1 MDNDEDLENDRP
13 KNVTPTMY
21 NEIILKR
28 ENRETIDNHI
38 ENFEKSIESNKK
50 TKQNRIQT
58 KLALDKKREDVRI
71 KINSQE
77 RKKSKYL
84 NLIEISFPI
93 KIDQFC
99 KFIGGEHNLS
109 EVRLSLDISQAILI
123 SRNKLRKLDDLLDTT
138 NIEIDTYNTKVQKI
152 NTNKE
157 HLEKAKKHAIV
168 EEKEC
173 RENFIKEQN
182 LKFGTEINFENLLKA
197 ARDTTA
203 DKLDF
208 EYKQMKKDADTLL
221 DSKKELEE
229 ALKKEYQL
237 EVNINTKLLEEIKK
251 QLIAN
256 KHYDRSLEEKN
267 NEINKKKEK
276 KYELFNVQEKKEKLK
291 EILKLLQQQM
301 EALKKENEIFRR
313 KGGHIYSTITSNLN

>member
-1 MDNDEDLENDRP
+1 
-13 KNVTPTMY
+13 MY

-28 ENRETIDNHI
+28 ENRETLDSQI
-38 ENFEKSIESNKK
+38 ENFEKSIETNKK
-50 TKQNRIQT
+50 TKQNRIHT
-58 KLALDKKREDVRI
+58 KLALDKKREEVRF

-99 KFIGGEHNLS
+99 KFIGGEHSLDQI
-109 EVRLSLDISQAILI
+109 RLSLDISKAVLI
-123 SRNKLRKLDDLLDTT
+123 SRNKLKKLDDLEDKISL
-138 NIEIDTYNTKVQKI
+138 EIDQYKIKENKISLNKVI
-152 NTNKE
+152 
-157 HLEKAKKHAIV
+157 LDKAKKQAIV
-168 EEKEC
+168 EEKDC
-173 RENFIKEQN
+173 RDGFVKEQN

-203 DKLDF
+203 DKLDY
-208 EYKQMKKDADTLL
+208 EYKQLKKDADILL
-221 DSKKELEE
+221 DSKKELED
-229 ALKKEYQL
+229 ALKKEYQN
-237 EVNINTKLLEEIKK
+237 EVNINTALLHKIKKLLNDNK
-251 QLIAN
+251 Q
-256 KHYDRSLEEKN
+256 YDKNLEEKN

-301 EALKKENEIFRR
+301 EALKKENEIFRK